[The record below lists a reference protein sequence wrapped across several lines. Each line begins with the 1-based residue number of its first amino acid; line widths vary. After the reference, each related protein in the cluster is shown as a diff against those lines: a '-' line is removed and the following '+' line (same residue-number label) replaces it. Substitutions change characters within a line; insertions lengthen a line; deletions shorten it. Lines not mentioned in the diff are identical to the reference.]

1 MSGLWAEIREGSR
14 SRACAHQEHG
24 DCPHMA
30 SMGGGL
36 NPRRLRLEFGVGL
49 CPCSCHSSCPA
60 TPAGKRLTVPFT
72 VWRESCTCPGADAER
87 RRLDEAGI
95 GDRPDFG
102 AQYEEAQR
110 RSRAR
115 AEAFESARARAVG
128 RDRDQIREIYVAE
141 LRARGLK
148 VPADPVLDAVVDR
161 INGDPLPAAR
171 LAGES
176 LVRMGKALYGLSRHL
191 K

>member
-1 MSGLWAEIREGSR
+1 MSGLWAEIREDLR
-14 SRACAHQEHG
+14 SRACTHQEHG
-24 DCPHMA
+24 DCPHLA

-36 NPRRLRLEFGVGL
+36 NPRRLRLEFGAGL
-49 CPCSCHSSCPA
+49 CPCSCHSSCSA
-60 TPAGKRLTVPFT
+60 TPAGKRLTVPFK

-87 RRLDEAGI
+87 HRLDEAGI
-95 GDRPDFG
+95 GDPPDFG
-102 AQYEEAQR
+102 EQWEEARR

-115 AEAFESARARAVG
+115 TEAFESARVRAAG
-128 RDRDQIREIYVAE
+128 RDREEIREIYVAE

-148 VPADPVLDAVVDR
+148 VPADPVLDAVADR
-161 INGDPLPAAR
+161 INGNPLPAVR

-176 LVRMGKALYGLSRHL
+176 LVRMGKALYDLSRHF